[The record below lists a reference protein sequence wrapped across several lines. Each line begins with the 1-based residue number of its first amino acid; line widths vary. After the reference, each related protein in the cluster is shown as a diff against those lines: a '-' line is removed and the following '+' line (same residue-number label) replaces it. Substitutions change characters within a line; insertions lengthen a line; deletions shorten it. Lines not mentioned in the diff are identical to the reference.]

1 MKKEISIDV
10 IIPCYNEKN
19 TIEQVIDKV
28 QFQNLDNLKII
39 VVDDN
44 STDGSKKILQEISN
58 EKIRIIFHDKN
69 YGKGKSIRSGLQEA
83 NSDIIII
90 QDADLEYN
98 PNDYEKILKP
108 FLEADADIV
117 YGSRFI
123 GGNGYVR
130 VHYYF
135 HYIANKILTNLC
147 NLFTNL
153 NMSDMETGMK
163 AFKRDVLKSV
173 NLTENDFRFEP
184 EVTIKLAKKKYK
196 FFEIGISYNGRSYA
210 EGKKITLKDA
220 FKATYSIFKHG
231 LFS

>member
-1 MKKEISIDV
+1 MKKEIKIDV
-10 IIPCYNEKN
+10 IIPCYNEKD
-19 TIEQVIDKV
+19 TIPHVIKNIQKQDIS
-28 QFQNLDNLKII
+28 NLNII
-39 VVDDN
+39 IVDDN
-44 STDGSKKILQEISN
+44 SNDGSKDFLKNIDDPKISVL
-58 EKIRIIFHDKN
+58 FHDKN
-69 YGKGKSIRSGLQEA
+69 YGKGKAIRTGLDQATSEL
-83 NSDIIII
+83 III
-90 QDADLEYN
+90 QDADLEYS
-98 PNDYEKILKP
+98 PNDYRKILIP
-108 FLEADADIV
+108 FIEADADIV
-117 YGSRFI
+117 YGSRFM

-163 AFKRDVLKSV
+163 AFKTKVLQSV
-173 NLTENDFRFEP
+173 VLEENDFRFEP

-196 FFEIGISYNGRSYA
+196 FFEIGISYNGRSYE

-220 FKATYSIFKHG
+220 FRATYSIFKHG

>member
-1 MKKEISIDV
+1 MKTEIKIDV

-19 TIEQVIDKV
+19 TILEVVKNIQKQEIP
-28 QFQNLDNLKII
+28 NLNIII
-39 VVDDN
+39 VDDY
-44 STDGSKKILQEISN
+44 SKDGSREFLENIDDPKVKV
-58 EKIRIIFHDKN
+58 IFHDKN
-69 YGKGKSIRSGLQEA
+69 YGKGKAIRTGLDAASSEL
-83 NSDIIII
+83 IIV
-90 QDADLEYN
+90 QDADLEYS
-98 PNDYEKILKP
+98 PNDYKKILIP
-108 FLEADADIV
+108 FIEADADIV
-117 YGSRFI
+117 YGSRFM

-163 AFKRDVLKSV
+163 AFKLEVLKSV
-173 NLTENDFRFEP
+173 VLVENDFRFEP

-220 FKATYSIFKHG
+220 FRATYSIFKHG
-231 LFS
+231 FFS

>member
-1 MKKEISIDV
+1 MKKEIKIDV

-19 TIEQVIDKV
+19 TILEVIKNI
-28 QFQNLDNLKII
+28 QQQELSNLSIII
-39 VVDDN
+39 VDDY
-44 STDGSKKILQEISN
+44 STDGSRELLKNIDDSKI
-58 EKIRIIFHDKN
+58 KVIFHDKN
-69 YGKGKSIRSGLQEA
+69 YGKGKSIRSGLGEA
-83 NSDIIII
+83 SSDIIII
-90 QDADLEYN
+90 QDADLEYS
-98 PNDYEKILKP
+98 PNDYVKVLTP

-163 AFKRDVLKSV
+163 AFKRNVLKSIS
-173 NLTENDFRFEP
+173 LSENDFRFEP

-220 FKATYSIFKHG
+220 FKATFAIFKHG